1 MTKVNGNLYAIKY
14 LHLLAGSPLAKGTIV
29 TAGQQ
34 IGLLGSSGNSTGP
47 HCHIEVFYLGS
58 ADQFASYAQNWNGD
72 LAFGCGWG
80 TAALNRLC
88 ENGVGAPCRV
98 KPESVFGG

>member
-1 MTKVNGNLYAIKY
+1 M
-14 LHLLAGSPLAKGTIV
+14 AGEL
-29 TAGQQ
+29 
-34 IGLLGSSGNSTGP
+34 IGRVGSTGNSSGP
-47 HCHIEVFYLGS
+47 HCHIEVFYLGDAGNFS
-58 ADQFASYAQNWNGD
+58 KYAQTWDGD

-80 TAALNRLC
+80 SDGLNRLC